1 MPRVLLKEPKAE
13 NFDEISYDSD
23 DEDFAHEFQSYED
36 ASKPNQNQNIDL
48 KVSNVESSVRGE
60 EVKENDL
67 LTEIQF
73 AHLKEEKPNQDSKGG
88 QLRLPTTINFR
99 DKSVCL
105 SQDSH
110 FYNKSYVKSE
120 GSGDGKE
127 QDIAMQLYASGE
139 FDGIDKGQIP
149 GFSFFGKRDMI

>member
-1 MPRVLLKEPKAE
+1 MPNAKKRLSIDKIKKHKFFNGIQWADVESGKCRVPRVLLKEPKAE

-105 SQDSH
+105 S
-110 FYNKSYVKSE
+110 
-120 GSGDGKE
+120 
-127 QDIAMQLYASGE
+127 
-139 FDGIDKGQIP
+139 
-149 GFSFFGKRDMI
+149 